1 MITLFK
7 RSNGHILGSE
17 PTLPH
22 NIRRIQM
29 ATTDA
34 FSRELMVFEQHRK
47 EWSRSH
53 PGEYVVIQ
61 DDVIAE
67 GFFKSYADAFKAGLQ
82 KFGVRREFLVKQVW
96 NTEPVYFVS

>member
-1 MITLFK
+1 
-7 RSNGHILGSE
+7 
-17 PTLPH
+17 
-22 NIRRIQM
+22 M
-29 ATTDA
+29 ATA
-34 FSRELMVFEQHRK
+34 SLFSRELTVFEKHRE

-61 DDVIAE
+61 NDVIVE
-67 GFFKSYADAFKAGLQ
+67 GFFKTYADAFKAGLQ